1 MSLNLNSIEK
11 FEDLFGDLDS
21 IESEK
26 IEEFVQETL
35 KIFES
40 IRETIKSSNQEERTK
55 ALEVAMHLQKK
66 LEFLAEKSL
75 KKTGLTHE
83 GLNDFVSNT
92 GNLSSQEREVLENS
106 ENAIR
111 DYNRNMLKKIETSF
125 TNKTARL
132 RA

>member
-1 MSLNLNSIEK
+1 
-11 FEDLFGDLDS
+11 
-21 IESEK
+21 
-26 IEEFVQETL
+26 
-35 KIFES
+35 
-40 IRETIKSSNQEERTK
+40 
-55 ALEVAMHLQKK
+55 MHLQKK